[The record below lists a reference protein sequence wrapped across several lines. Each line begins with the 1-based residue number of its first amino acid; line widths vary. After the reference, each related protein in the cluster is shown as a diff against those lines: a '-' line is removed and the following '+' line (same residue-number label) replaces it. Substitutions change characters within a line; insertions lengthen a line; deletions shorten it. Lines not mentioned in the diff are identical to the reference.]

1 MEQDMDN
8 WREELVAIKAR
19 LAVQH
24 MALRALVHSHPD
36 PAVVLAEW
44 RELMADS
51 ITAAYAPA
59 ADASNCEWLTLQVQ
73 ALAEEWTTELSTAS
87 ARGGHGAATD
97 TTGAETVAA
106 G

>member
-19 LAVQH
+19 LAVQQL
-24 MALRALVHSHPD
+24 ALRALVHSHPD
-36 PAVVLAEW
+36 PAAVLAEW

-59 ADASNCEWLTLQVQ
+59 ADASSCEWLTLQVQ

-87 ARGGHGAATD
+87 ARGGNGAATD